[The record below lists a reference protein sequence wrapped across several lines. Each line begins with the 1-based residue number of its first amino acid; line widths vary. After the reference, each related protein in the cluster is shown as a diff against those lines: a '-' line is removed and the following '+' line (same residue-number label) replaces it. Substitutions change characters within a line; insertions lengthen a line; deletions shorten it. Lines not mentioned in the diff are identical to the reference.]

1 MSLKTIQLTISN
13 TDFPIDVSGYTPEE
27 NTFLLKMGIKCLEE
41 SKKYALS
48 LSQEEIY
55 EKIKQESRQEI
66 EVLEN
71 TILIEKGMVK
81 KAEEYTKQMYQNQID
96 RLETRVETLLKQ
108 IKGYECENDAKMQI
122 EIKRIQDKCELLLLE
137 KDKQNQLNRESFE
150 KAIHLQKYKSMKER
164 GTDGEDEFADLAET
178 FQDFPGYRIENMSKQ
193 GHKGDFHLFF
203 EDFNVLVD
211 LKKYTV
217 NVNKKEIDKI
227 EMDLQTNEH
236 MNYAWLISLNSDI
249 HGWNRFPIMYKWI
262 MSVKGAK
269 CIFFINNLLENK
281 DPKNTLRTIWSISN
295 EFHKLNRNVDKE
307 DDELQKYKDR
317 DVLLYKHMKNMQER
331 GNEMRRSLIVSSNIV
346 KQMDTE
352 IIEMM
357 SILSNEIMTKEY
369 DKYQTIHQWFENH
382 IEYIGGEEKVSSLE
396 IWTQFKRINKEYIAE
411 NKITVDIFKEI
422 IKRMI
427 DSSKYI
433 ERSKK
438 GSFDLIGFK
447 IKQENISI
455 EIVESVKKIKSIK
468 PYFDKEKD
476 ADIIEQYNENDIIQ
490 ISENV
495 GIRPWEVVSVLV
507 RNKIIQSRGEARGYD
522 LYKKTDEYKNKL
534 KMDCDELS

>member
-1 MSLKTIQLTISN
+1 MSLKIINLTIIEN
-13 TDFPIDVSGYTPEE
+13 NDLVDLSGYTPEE

-55 EKIKQESRQEI
+55 EKIKQESKEDIQ
-66 EVLEN
+66 VLEN
-71 TILIEKGMVK
+71 AILMEKQMVK
-81 KAEEYTKQMYQNQID
+81 KAEEYTKQMYQTQID

-108 IKGYECENDAKMQI
+108 IKGYECENDEKVQN
-122 EIKRIQDKCELLLLE
+122 EIKRVHDKCELLLLE

-150 KAIHLQKYKSMKER
+150 KAIHLHKYKSMKER

-178 FQDFPGYRIENMSKQ
+178 FRDFPGYRIENMSKQ

-203 EDFNVLVD
+203 EEFNVLVD

-227 EMDLQTNEH
+227 EMDLQTNDH
-236 MNYAWLISLNSDI
+236 MDYAWLISLNSDI

-262 MSVKGAK
+262 MSDKGPK
-269 CIFFINNLLENK
+269 CIFFVNNILENK
-281 DPKNTLRTIWSISN
+281 DPKNILRTIWSISN
-295 EFHKLNRNVDKE
+295 EFHKLNRKVDKE
-307 DDELQKYKDR
+307 GDELQKYKDR

-331 GNEMRRSLIVSSNIV
+331 ANEMRRNFVVSSNIL
-346 KQMDTE
+346 KQIDTE

-357 SILSNEIMTKEY
+357 SVLSNEIMTKDY
-369 DKYQTIHQWFENH
+369 DKYQTIHQWFESH
-382 IEYIGGEEKVSSLE
+382 IEYIGGEDKVSSLD
-396 IWTQFKRINKEYIAE
+396 IWGHFKRMNKEYIVE
-411 NKITVDIFKEI
+411 NKINVDIFKEI
-422 IKRMI
+422 VKRMI

-455 EIVESVKKIKSIK
+455 EIVEPIKTTKVKTIKS
-468 PYFDKEKD
+468 YFDKEKD
-476 ADIIEQYNENDIIQ
+476 ANIIDQYNENDIIQ
-490 ISENV
+490 ISENI
-495 GIRPWEVVSVLV
+495 GIKPWEVVSVLV
-507 RNKIIQSRGEARGYD
+507 RNKIIKTRGEARGYD
-522 LYKKTDEYKNKL
+522 IYKETDEYKSKL
-534 KMDCDELS
+534 LKSDCD

>member
-1 MSLKTIQLTISN
+1 MSLKIIYLTIIEN
-13 TDFPIDVSGYTPEE
+13 TDPIDISKYSPEE

-55 EKIKQESRQEI
+55 EKIKQESKEEI
-66 EVLEN
+66 QVLEN
-71 TILIEKGMVK
+71 AILMEKQMVK
-81 KAEEYTKQMYQNQID
+81 KAEEYTKQMYQTQID

-108 IKGYECENDAKMQI
+108 IKGYECENDEKMQM
-122 EIKRIQDKCELLLLE
+122 EMKRIRENCELLLLE

-150 KAIHLQKYKSMKER
+150 KAIHLHKYKSMKER

-178 FQDFPGYRIENMSKQ
+178 FLDFPGYRIENMSKQ

-203 EDFNVLVD
+203 EEFNVLVD

-227 EMDLQTNEH
+227 EMDLQTNDH
-236 MNYAWLISLNSDI
+236 MDYAWLISLNSDI

-262 MSVKGAK
+262 MSDKGPK
-269 CIFFINNLLENK
+269 CIFFVNNILENK
-281 DPKNTLRTIWSISN
+281 DPKNILRTIWSISN
-295 EFHKLNRNVDKE
+295 EFHKLNRKVDKE
-307 DDELQKYKDR
+307 GDELQKYKDR

-331 GNEMRRSLIVSSNIV
+331 ANEMRRNFVVSSNIL
-346 KQMDTE
+346 KQIDTE

-357 SILSNEIMTKEY
+357 SVLSNEIMTKDY
-369 DKYQTIHQWFENH
+369 DKYQTVHQWFESN
-382 IEYIGGEEKVSSLE
+382 IEYIGGEDKVSSLD
-396 IWTQFKRINKEYIAE
+396 IWTHFKRMNKEYIVE
-411 NKITVDIFKEI
+411 NKINVDIFKEI
-422 IKRMI
+422 VKRII

-447 IKQENISI
+447 IKQENILI
-455 EIVESVKKIKSIK
+455 EIVEPIKTAKVKTIKS
-468 PYFDKEKD
+468 YFDKEKD
-476 ADIIEQYNENDIIQ
+476 SNIIDQYNENDIIQ
-490 ISENV
+490 ISENI
-495 GIRPWEVVSVLV
+495 GIKPWEVVSVLV
-507 RNKIIQSRGEARGYD
+507 RNKIIKTRGEARGYD
-522 LYKKTDEYKNKL
+522 IYKETDEYKSKL
-534 KMDCDELS
+534 LKSDCH